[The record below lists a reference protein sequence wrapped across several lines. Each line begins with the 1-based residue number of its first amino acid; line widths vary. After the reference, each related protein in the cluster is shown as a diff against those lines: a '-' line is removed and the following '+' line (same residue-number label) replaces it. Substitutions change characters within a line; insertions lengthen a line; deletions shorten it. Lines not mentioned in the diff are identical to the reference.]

1 MLAIHRGVPH
11 LGLAFNPACLLLCGL
26 QARAIASAKGAFFIN
41 AEMDPSLFFLNASAH
56 PVALGVLQYG
66 SDLGPVLKKLPK
78 PYNLLLSKEE
88 VRAIDYI
95 STGVSE

>member
-1 MLAIHRGVPH
+1 MFLTLGWLSIQH
-11 LGLAFNPACLLLCGL
+11 LCLLCGL